1 MDWTAHVDVYCER
14 LSAAFWAE
22 PLNALTNLAFI
33 IAALVMAPRAARA
46 ADRPAQLLCAM
57 LAIIGVG
64 SFLFHTFATRWAGL
78 ADVLPILAFI
88 LVYVWFATRRF
99 FHAPWWAAGLMVLAF
114 VPVNLAVA
122 TLMREVGGLFAASA
136 GYAGVVVFLLLY
148 AGALAARHPA
158 TALRLTVGAAIF
170 ALSLTFR
177 SADGPVCSAFPP
189 GTHFMWHILNA
200 VMLAWMIRTL
210 MLARAPRVARG
221 HGSV

>member
-46 ADRPAQLLCAM
+46 PERGALVLCA
-57 LAIIGVG
+57 LLGTIGVG
-64 SFLFHTFATRWAGL
+64 SFLFHTVAQRWAGL

-88 LVYVWFATRRF
+88 LAYIWLATRRF
-99 FHAPWWAAGLMVLAF
+99 FGAPWWAAALMAALFIPINIGTAA
-114 VPVNLAVA
+114 L
-122 TLMREVGGLFAASA
+122 LREAGGALAASA

-148 AGALAARHPA
+148 AAALAGRHPD
-158 TALRLTVGAAIF
+158 TALRLAAGAGIF
-170 ALSLTFR
+170 VVSLAFR
-177 SADGPVCSAFPP
+177 SADGPVCAAFPP

-200 VMLAWMIRTL
+200 VMLAWMIHAL
-210 MLARAPRVARG
+210 MAARAPRVARG